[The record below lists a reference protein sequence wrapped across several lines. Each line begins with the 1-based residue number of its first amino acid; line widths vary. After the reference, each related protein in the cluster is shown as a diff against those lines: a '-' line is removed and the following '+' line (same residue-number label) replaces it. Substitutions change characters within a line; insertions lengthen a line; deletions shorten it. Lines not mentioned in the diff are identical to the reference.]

1 MLNSKVLEIGKG
13 IQGFMNEKI
22 RACKEVLSSAQN
34 RLIIGLI
41 ALGLGIGLIASAY
54 LNV

>member
-1 MLNSKVLEIGKG
+1 MLNCKVLELGKG
-13 IQGFMNEKI
+13 NGRVMNTKIQ
-22 RACKEVLSSAQN
+22 ACKEVLSSAHN

-54 LNV
+54 LRV